1 MSFDSLRC
9 PEVIDAIERRLKEF
23 EKLGRC
29 GKVTFDFRPFLDLKI
44 KATIETELAFCI
56 STANSSALSGLKFQ
70 KSLEDLSLND
80 LSVEEI
86 ERLMREAGVRFASRK
101 AKYVKIAI
109 DKFDIVERALKLD
122 DFSARRELLKLKG
135 LGMKESSHFL
145 RNVGRKSLAIVDRHI
160 LRWLERM
167 GYKFRL
173 PKDYLKAEETLR
185 KIAEEKRLTLSE
197 LDLVIWFEMT
207 GKVLK

>member
-1 MSFDSLRC
+1 
-9 PEVIDAIERRLKEF
+9 
-23 EKLGRC
+23 
-29 GKVTFDFRPFLDLKI
+29 
-44 KATIETELAFCI
+44 
-56 STANSSALSGLKFQ
+56 
-70 KSLEDLSLND
+70 
-80 LSVEEI
+80 
-86 ERLMREAGVRFASRK
+86 
-101 AKYVKIAI
+101 
-109 DKFDIVERALKLD
+109 
-122 DFSARRELLKLKG
+122 LKLKG

-173 PKDYLKAEETLR
+173 PKDYLKAEEILR